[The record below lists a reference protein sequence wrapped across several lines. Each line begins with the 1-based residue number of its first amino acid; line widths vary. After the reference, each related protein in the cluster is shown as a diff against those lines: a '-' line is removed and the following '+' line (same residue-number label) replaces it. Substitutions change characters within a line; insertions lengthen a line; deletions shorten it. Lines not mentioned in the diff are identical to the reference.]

1 MVMQYLVHRNEEYI
15 KHIKLF
21 TESVEKILERLLV
34 LEYNIKEVQVIL
46 KYISVNDSN
55 DEERKEEWYA
65 KRG

>member
-1 MVMQYLVHRNEEYI
+1 MVMQYLVQRNEEYI
-15 KHIKLF
+15 KHIELF

-55 DEERKEEWYA
+55 DTERKEEWYA